1 MISIFVRCP
10 KRGHGAAMLRGVAR
24 SARLFLRIEG
34 SHDDSAAAAD
44 LFPRAVPCRP
54 ARRLRYRQGVD
65 RECAAPACPAG
76 RRASPGARYQHH
88 LRAPAERGEEPH
100 RSARAP
106 VEARRATSLSVV
118 PALELNLARAQ
129 AEQAADLW
137 TLVWRTASETQVAML
152 GQVQS
157 QVGQLSERMRE
168 TYSAATRV
176 VENAVNNGVNEGERR
191 SA

>member
-10 KRGHGAAMLRGVAR
+10 KRGHGAAMLRSVAR
-24 SARLFLRIEG
+24 SARLFSGLKGVTMIQQQQQTYFLE
-34 SHDDSAAAAD
+34 
-44 LFPRAVPCRP
+44 LYRA
-54 ARRLRYRQGVD
+54 G
-65 RECAAPACPAG
+65 
-76 RRASPGARYQHH
+76 
-88 LRAPAERGEEPH
+88 LRAASDIAKASIENAQRLH
-100 RSARAP
+100 VQQVDALRQALDTNTTSARQLS
-106 VEARRATSLSVV
+106 EANSLTDLL
-118 PALELNLARAQ
+118 ALQLKLAGAQ

-137 TLVWRTASETQVAML
+137 TRVWRTASETQVAML